1 MVRVLGP
8 CDGPPPD
15 AGVTPLG
22 NSIPTRANGSLAPLA
37 PDPAAQLRVMRAL
50 RDEQFDVL
58 HLHEPLAPGA
68 TVTAIVLKPAP
79 LVGTYHAAGRSLSYE
94 FLGFGMR
101 RLARRID
108 KNFAVS
114 EDAELL
120 VRSNLGGSYERV
132 FNAVSLVLFEAA
144 EPTPTD
150 GPTILFVGRHE
161 ERKGLEVLIDAMAKL
176 PSNYTLWI
184 GGDGPDTERL
194 TDRAVGDGRIHW
206 LGRLSEAEKVSRM
219 KGCSVFSAPSLH
231 GESFGIVLIEAMAAG
246 AAIVASDIDGYRK
259 VARDGSDAALVPP
272 GDAQALAREIRD
284 LHADD
289 DRRAQLIT
297 SGRKRARD
305 FSMSALADRY
315 LDSYESLL
323 AR

>member
-1 MVRVLGP
+1 MVCPYSLTQPGGVQGQVLDLARVLRGRGHMVRVLGP

-150 GPTILFVGRHE
+150 GPAPEVTPSAATPPTTTGR
-161 ERKGLEVLIDAMAKL
+161 
-176 PSNYTLWI
+176 
-184 GGDGPDTERL
+184 
-194 TDRAVGDGRIHW
+194 
-206 LGRLSEAEKVSRM
+206 
-219 KGCSVFSAPSLH
+219 
-231 GESFGIVLIEAMAAG
+231 
-246 AAIVASDIDGYRK
+246 SDDVR
-259 VARDGSDAALVPP
+259 
-272 GDAQALAREIRD
+272 
-284 LHADD
+284 
-289 DRRAQLIT
+289 
-297 SGRKRARD
+297 
-305 FSMSALADRY
+305 
-315 LDSYESLL
+315 
-323 AR
+323 